1 MPGQLRSCSSVVS
14 IVAALAVA
22 LTGCSSADEDSA
34 EIGELDGEIAAIV
47 DDLNEYW
54 SEASAELGFDYEPVS
69 LDRITTGEDGVLC
82 DRQPI
87 DPAEVE
93 DNAFVDSGCAEGIT
107 VAYDPDY
114 VAASLARSEATM
126 AHEWGH
132 VIQAQAVELDLS
144 EDPDGLPIDA
154 ELQADCFAGAWAADR
169 AESNIEQLRQDTKKA
184 GDPGEVDIEDPHAHG
199 TPEDRVAAFDVG
211 LNGGPQ
217 ACIDELIDALPE

>member
-1 MPGQLRSCSSVVS
+1 MPGLLPSRSYAMRVLV
-14 IVAALAVA
+14 ALALA
-22 LTGCSSADEDSA
+22 LAACSSADDNSA
-34 EIGELDGEIAAIV
+34 EIGALDGEIADIV
-47 DDLNEYW
+47 EDLNNYW
-54 SEASAELGFDYEPVS
+54 SEASAELGFEYEPVS

-82 DRQPI
+82 DREPI

-93 DNAFVDSGCAEGIT
+93 DNAFVDSGCSEGIT
-107 VAYDPDY
+107 VAYDPEY

-154 ELQADCFAGAWAADR
+154 ELQADCFAGAWSADR
-169 AESNIEQLRQDTKKA
+169 AESDIEQLRQDTRKA

-211 LNGGPQ
+211 LNGGPR